1 MDNSYHSLSQ
11 LFDQLGL
18 DSDSNS
24 IEQFISQHRLQND
37 LALSKASFWTQAQAS
52 FLRES
57 YQQDADWVEV
67 IDQLN
72 QRLRY

>member
-1 MDNSYHSLSQ
+1 MDNSHHSLKQ

-18 DSDSNS
+18 DSDIDS
-24 IEQFISQHRLQND
+24 IEQFISQHRLQGD
-37 LALSKASFWTQAQAS
+37 LALSKAGFWNPAQAS

-72 QRLRY
+72 QRLR

>member
-1 MDNSYHSLSQ
+1 MNSSYHSFSQ

-18 DSDSNS
+18 RSDNNS
-24 IEQFISQHRLQND
+24 IEQFISQHRLD
-37 LALSKASFWTQAQAS
+37 ADEALSRASFWTSAQAA

-72 QRLRY
+72 QRLR

>member
-1 MDNSYHSLSQ
+1 MDNSHHSLSQ

-18 DSDSNS
+18 DSDHSS
-24 IEQFISQHRLQND
+24 IEHFISAHWLHGD
-37 LALSKASFWTQAQAS
+37 TALSKASFWNTAQAT

-57 YQQDADWVEV
+57 YTQDADWVEV

-72 QRLRY
+72 QRLR

>member
-1 MDNSYHSLSQ
+1 MDQHFHPLSQ

-18 DSDSNS
+18 ASDPCS
-24 IEQFISQHRLQND
+24 IDQFIASHRLPAD
-37 LALSKASFWTQAQAS
+37 VPLSRAAFWDPSQAS

-57 YQQDADWVEV
+57 YQQDADWVEA

-72 QRLRY
+72 QRLR

>member
-1 MDNSYHSLSQ
+1 MDSSHHSLSQ

-18 DSDSNS
+18 DSDESS
-24 IEQFISQHRLQND
+24 IDSFISQHRLHGD
-37 LALSKASFWTQAQAS
+37 TALSKATFWSSAQAV

-57 YQQDADWVEV
+57 YTQDADWVEV

-72 QRLRY
+72 QRLR

>member
-1 MDNSYHSLSQ
+1 MDSSHHSLSQ

-18 DSDSNS
+18 DSDAHS
-24 IEQFISQHRLQND
+24 IEQFISQHRLQGD
-37 LALSKASFWTQAQAS
+37 TALSKANFWTTAQAS

-57 YQQDADWVEV
+57 YTQDADWVEV

-72 QRLRY
+72 QRLR

>member
-1 MDNSYHSLSQ
+1 MNSSYHSFSQ

-18 DSDSNS
+18 RSDSNS
-24 IEQFISQHRLQND
+24 IEQFIKEHRLDADQ
-37 LALSKASFWTQAQAS
+37 ALSKASFWTPAQAA

-72 QRLRY
+72 QRLR

>member
-1 MDNSYHSLSQ
+1 MDSSHHSLSQ

-18 DSDSNS
+18 DSDYNS
-24 IEQFISQHRLQND
+24 IEHFISQHRLQGD
-37 LALSKASFWTQAQAS
+37 LALSKASFWTNAQAT

-57 YQQDADWVEV
+57 YTQDADWVEV

-72 QRLRY
+72 QRLR

>member
-1 MDNSYHSLSQ
+1 MNSSYHSFSQ

-18 DSDSNS
+18 RSDSSS
-24 IEQFISQHRLQND
+24 IEKFIKEHRLDADQ
-37 LALSKASFWTQAQAS
+37 ALSKASFWTPAQAA

-72 QRLRY
+72 QRLR

>member
-1 MDNSYHSLSQ
+1 MDNGYHSLSQ

-24 IEQFISQHRLQND
+24 IEQFISQHRLQGD
-37 LALSKASFWTQAQAS
+37 LALSKAKFWSPAQAR
-52 FLRES
+52 FLREC

-72 QRLRY
+72 QRLR

>member
-1 MDNSYHSLSQ
+1 MDNSHHSLSQ

-18 DSDSNS
+18 DSDENS
-24 IEQFISQHRLQND
+24 IESFISQHRLHGAT
-37 LALSKASFWTQAQAS
+37 ALSKASFWNTAQAA

-57 YQQDADWVEV
+57 YTQDADWVEV

-72 QRLRY
+72 QRLR

>member
-1 MDNSYHSLSQ
+1 MDNSHHSLSQ

-18 DSDSNS
+18 DSDDRS
-24 IEQFISQHRLQND
+24 IENFISQHRLHGD
-37 LALSKASFWTQAQAS
+37 TALSKASFWNTAQAA

-57 YQQDADWVEV
+57 YTQDADWVEV

-72 QRLRY
+72 QRLR

>member
-1 MDNSYHSLSQ
+1 MDSGHHSLSQ

-18 DSDSNS
+18 DSDYHS
-24 IEQFISQHRLQND
+24 IENFISQHPLHGD
-37 LALSKASFWTQAQAS
+37 TALSKASFWTTAQAT

-57 YQQDADWVEV
+57 YTQDADWVEV

-72 QRLRY
+72 QRLR